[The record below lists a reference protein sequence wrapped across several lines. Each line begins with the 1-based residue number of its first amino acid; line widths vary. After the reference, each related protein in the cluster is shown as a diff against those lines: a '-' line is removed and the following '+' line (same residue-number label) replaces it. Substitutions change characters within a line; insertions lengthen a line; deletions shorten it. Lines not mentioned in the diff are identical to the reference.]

1 MVELWKVY
9 CLRVLDQYWL
19 LWGSEL
25 TTENEQD
32 LERTETTIVKLTLQ
46 EDLLSYIEG

>member
-1 MVELWKVY
+1 MEDY

-46 EDLLSYIEG
+46 EDFFFIIY